1 MATRINIAQAI
12 NFNIHDGI
20 ASAQRWEKL
29 KQRFE
34 FYLSTSDTDDH
45 SQMRAL
51 LLHCAKPDVHNIFMH
66 LQDAG
71 TTYKVVIDATLNHF
85 YLGFEKKIVTNPS
98 KQGLGAV
105 LGKQNTENSIFRAVA
120 LASCSLS
127 DAETRY
133 SQTEPEAL
141 AVVFSCE

>member
-1 MATRINIAQAI
+1 M
-12 NFNIHDGI
+12 
-20 ASAQRWEKL
+20 
-29 KQRFE
+29 
-34 FYLSTSDTDDH
+34 
-45 SQMRAL
+45 
-51 LLHCAKPDVHNIFMH
+51 
-66 LQDAG
+66 
-71 TTYKVVIDATLNHF
+71 
-85 YLGFEKKIVTNPS
+85 GFEKKIVTNPS

-141 AVVFSCE
+141 AVVFSCD

>member
-1 MATRINIAQAI
+1 MILDKAFLVNWDEHKSNTAMATRINIAQAV
-12 NFNIHDGI
+12 NFDIHDGI
-20 ASAQRWEKL
+20 ASARRWEKL

-34 FYLSTSDTDDH
+34 FYLSTSGTDDD

-85 YLGFEKKIVTNPS
+85 YLGFEK
-98 KQGLGAV
+98 
-105 LGKQNTENSIFRAVA
+105 
-120 LASCSLS
+120 
-127 DAETRY
+127 
-133 SQTEPEAL
+133 
-141 AVVFSCE
+141 